1 MDNLKSFMLSAF
13 SSSPAFIYAAV
24 ENINWL
30 TITSTL
36 VLPCVFFV
44 LSKTIDIYLQKR
56 KNR

>member
-1 MDNLKSFMLSAF
+1 MLSAF

-36 VLPCVFFV
+36 VLPCVFFAV
-44 LSKTIDIYLQKR
+44 SKAIDIYLQKR
-56 KNR
+56 KK